1 MDEKAEAPDTYKAVL
16 NINFYSREGVK
27 SVLADIEKRRMLF
40 EPEKTEKDMQ
50 NEEVQTMLLD
60 FVRRVSADG
69 GNKTPE
75 EVRILPEM
83 VRLYINGN

>member
-1 MDEKAEAPDTYKAVL
+1 MLAE
-16 NINFYSREGVK
+16 
-27 SVLADIEKRRMLF
+27 IEKRRMLF
-40 EPEKTEKDMQ
+40 EPEKTEKDMHS
-50 NEEVQTMLLD
+50 EEVQTMLLD
-60 FVRRVSADG
+60 FIRRVSADG

>member
-27 SVLADIEKRRMLF
+27 AVLADIEKRRMLF
-40 EPEKTEKDMQ
+40 DPEKTEKDMQ

-60 FVRRVSADG
+60 FVRRVSSDG

>member
-75 EVRILPEM
+75 EVRILPKM

>member
-1 MDEKAEAPDTYKAVL
+1 MGEKAEAPDTYKAVL
-16 NINFYSREGVK
+16 NINFHSRKGVK
-27 SVLADIEKRRMLF
+27 AMLAEIEKRRMLF
-40 EPEKTEKDMQ
+40 ESEKAEKDMQ
-50 NEEVQTMLLD
+50 NEEVQTMLMD
-60 FVRRVSADG
+60 FIRRVSADG

>member
-1 MDEKAEAPDTYKAVL
+1 MSEKAEAPDTYKAVL
-16 NINFYSREGVK
+16 NINFHSRKGIK
-27 SVLADIEKRRMLF
+27 AMLAEIEKRRMLF

-60 FVRRVSADG
+60 FIRRVSADG

-75 EVRILPEM
+75 EVKILPEM